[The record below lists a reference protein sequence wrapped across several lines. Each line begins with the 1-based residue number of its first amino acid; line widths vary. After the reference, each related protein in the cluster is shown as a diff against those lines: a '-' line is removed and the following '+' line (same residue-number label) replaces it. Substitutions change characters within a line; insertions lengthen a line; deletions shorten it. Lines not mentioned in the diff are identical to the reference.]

1 MAATTTPASS
11 TQDAHPAWGDS
22 TDPAGTANP
31 AATAGSA
38 GSAGAAAAGG
48 APALAQPWYALFSR
62 GARDWLRHNQKVR
75 EAVQAHLPE
84 LVATPDLIG
93 GPQQR
98 TVQVPMRLLEHAR
111 FRLAPARSSLGAG
124 QGDGQPGDILR
135 PARPAATGGAG
146 TQGDGGD
153 GEGAVRL
160 LLEFP
165 IDDILDWLWDAF
177 ELPHLTP
184 RHLGAIDDVQL
195 VRSGLDRHGARS
207 RLDRRRTVKE
217 AIKRRALQ
225 AQPVPFTNE
234 DLRYRQVLPQPRPS
248 TNAVVF
254 FVLDVSASMA
264 QPERKL
270 AKSFF
275 FFALQGLRRRY
286 ARVET
291 RFIAHTTRAWEFSEA
306 EFFQVNGMGGTMAS
320 TAFRLSRELLQE
332 HYAPGRYNAYLF
344 YASDGENFSEDRGPA
359 SAALGELA
367 VLLNYMG
374 YVETVP
380 GVPRSLET
388 EMHSLFAEQER
399 RGSPLHSSILGKSD
413 DVWEAIRTFFRHEA
427 ADTEDAA

>member
-1 MAATTTPASS
+1 MSATTSPGNGNQHGPPARS
-11 TQDAHPAWGDS
+11 GL
-22 TDPAGTANP
+22 TDP
-31 AATAGSA
+31 AATAHEA
-38 GSAGAAAAGG
+38 GSEGAASQAGT
-48 APALAQPWYALFSR
+48 APALAQPWYGLFSR

-75 EAVQAHLPE
+75 DAVQAHLPE
-84 LVATPDLIG
+84 LIATPDLIG

-98 TVQVPMRLLEHAR
+98 TVQVPMRLLEHAH
-111 FRLAPARSSLGAG
+111 FRLAPARSSVGAG
-124 QGDGQPGDILR
+124 QGGGQPGDLLR
-135 PARPAATGGAG
+135 AARPAAMGGAG
-146 TQGDGGD
+146 TQGEGGD

-177 ELPHLTP
+177 ELPHLKP
-184 RHLGAIDDVQL
+184 RHLGAIDEVRL

-225 AQPVPFTNE
+225 TQPVPFTND

-248 TNAVVF
+248 ANAVVF

-264 QPERKL
+264 QAERKL

-286 ARVET
+286 VRVET

-344 YASDGENFSEDRGPA
+344 YASDGENFSEDRGA
-359 SAALGELA
+359 TSLVLGELGA
-367 VLLNYMG
+367 LLNYMG

-388 EMHSLFAEQER
+388 EMHSLCAEQER
-399 RGSPLHSSILGKSD
+399 RGLPLHSSILSKND
-413 DVWEAIRTFFRHEA
+413 DIWAAIRTFFQHEA
-427 ADTEDAA
+427 AETEEPP